1 MIWRSYL
8 PPSAFNDGFSLFGL
22 NNGFNSSGCFFLN
35 SGFNSG
41 GCFFFNG
48 GFDLNGGRCF
58 GLNNGFGLN
67 SYGCF
72 GFDLNSGGCFGT
84 GKKGKMGSLGSSNL
98 RGVFNGC
105 GCNTS
110 VDGCYGEFVFVNGC
124 DGEVVNVDGGDKGFD
139 LRGDRGDGQV
149 GSLDTESQTVSNVV
163 GGLDNA
169 VGINIRV
176 RSLNSGVSVADFVFL
191 GVEVRIAVLGIAE
204 FILSS
209 EGRRGVIGGGDGG
222 SSISSSDGGS
232 SCVGVACHSVNTGV
246 VY

>member
-35 SGFNSG
+35 SLFDDGFNSG
-41 GCFFFNG
+41 GCLFFNG
-48 GFDLNGGRCF
+48 GFDLNGG
-58 GLNNGFGLN
+58 
-67 SYGCF
+67 GCF
-72 GFDLNSGGCFGT
+72 GSGE
-84 GKKGKMGSLGSSNL
+84 KGKMGSLGSSNL

-105 GCNTS
+105 GCNTI
-110 VDGCYGEFVFVNGC
+110 VDGCYGEDVFVNGC
-124 DGEVVNVDGGDKGFD
+124 DGEVVNVDGGDKGFNF
-139 LRGDRGDGQV
+139 RGDRGDGQV

-176 RSLNSGVSVADFVFL
+176 RSLDSGVGVADFVFL
-191 GVEVRIAVLGIAE
+191 GVEVRITVLGIAE

-209 EGRRGVIGGGDGG
+209 KGRRGVIGGGDGG
-222 SSISSSDGGS
+222 SSISSG
-232 SCVGVACHSVNTGV
+232 SCVGVACHSVDTGV

>member
-35 SGFNSG
+35 SLFDNSLNSGGCLFFNGGFDLNGG

-48 GFDLNGGRCF
+48 GFDLNGG
-58 GLNNGFGLN
+58 GGFG
-67 SYGCF
+67 
-72 GFDLNSGGCFGT
+72 LNSGGCFGS
-84 GKKGKMGSLGSSNL
+84 GEKGKMGSLGSSNL

-105 GCNTS
+105 GCNTI
-110 VDGCYGEFVFVNGC
+110 VDGCYGEDVFVNGC
-124 DGEVVNVDGGDKGFD
+124 NGEVVNMDGGDKGFN
-139 LRGDRGDGQV
+139 LRGDGGNGQV
-149 GSLDTESQTVSNVV
+149 GSLDTESSTVSNVV

-176 RSLNSGVSVADFVFL
+176 RSLDSGVGVADFVFL
-191 GVEVRIAVLGIAE
+191 GVEVRITVLGIAE

-209 EGRRGVIGGGDGG
+209 EADEGL
-222 SSISSSDGGS
+222 
-232 SCVGVACHSVNTGV
+232 
-246 VY
+246 

>member
-1 MIWRSYL
+1 LIWRSYL

-58 GLNNGFGLN
+58 G
-67 SYGCF
+67 
-72 GFDLNSGGCFGT
+72 FDLNSGGCFGT
-84 GKKGKMGSLGSSNL
+84 GKKSKMGSLGSSNL

-105 GCNTS
+105 GCNTI
-110 VDGCYGEFVFVNGC
+110 VDGCYGEDVFVNGC
-124 DGEVVNVDGGDKGFD
+124 DGEIVNVDGGDKGFD
-139 LRGDRGDGQV
+139 LRGDGGDGQV

-176 RSLNSGVSVADFVFL
+176 RALDSGVGVADFVFL

-204 FILSS
+204 FILSG

-222 SSISSSDGGS
+222 SSISSSIS
-232 SCVGVACHSVNTGV
+232 SSGCVGVACHSVNTGV
-246 VY
+246 VYSP

>member
-1 MIWRSYL
+1 MGSGSL
-8 PPSAFNDGFSLFGL
+8 QDFGVSGSLSPSALNDGFSLFGL
-22 NNGFNSSGCFFLN
+22 NN
-35 SGFNSG
+35 GFNSG

-58 GLNNGFGLN
+58 GLNNSFGLN
-67 SYGCF
+67 SY
-72 GFDLNSGGCFGT
+72 GCFGT

-98 RGVFNGC
+98 RGVFNGG

-124 DGEVVNVDGGDKGFD
+124 NGEVVNVDGGDKGFD

-149 GSLDTESQTVSNVV
+149 GSLNTESQTVSNVV

-176 RSLNSGVSVADFVFL
+176 RALDSG
-191 GVEVRIAVLGIAE
+191 
-204 FILSS
+204 
-209 EGRRGVIGGGDGG
+209 
-222 SSISSSDGGS
+222 
-232 SCVGVACHSVNTGV
+232 VGVA
-246 VY
+246 